1 MQELLDP
8 LVSGAGLLP
17 LLAIVVV
24 AIAVLGKSADVLID
38 QAVMLSA
45 RSGLP
50 TIVIGATIVSLG
62 TTMPEATVSVLAA
75 FNDEP
80 GLALGNA
87 VGSVICDTG
96 LILGLAC
103 LIMPLPLDRKLVN
116 RQGWVQFGAGFLLVA
131 ACLPWHNLTA
141 VFSEGSGAH
150 LPQWVG
156 WCFLVLLA
164 VYMWWS
170 VRLARLATPLE
181 GVEHNT
187 FNNVTESIPRLV
199 ITLLIGTAFLVLSS
213 AVLVSATIELAE
225 EHFHVPTSVIA
236 ATLVAFGTS
245 LPELVTAL
253 TAVRKNQPEL
263 AVGNVIGA
271 DILNVL
277 FVSGAAAAV
286 TPAGLAADP
295 VMFQLQFPAMLLI
308 LMVFRVGIATART
321 GKLTRPFGAV
331 LLIAYFLYLGITISQ
346 MPS

>member
-1 MQELLDP
+1 M
-8 LVSGAGLLP
+8 P
-17 LLAIVVV
+17 LLGIVVV

-75 FNDEP
+75 FNNEP

-103 LIMPLPLDRKLVN
+103 IIMPLPLDRKLVN

-131 ACLPWHNLTA
+131 ACLPWNNLGN

-156 WCFLVLLA
+156 WIFLALLGA
-164 VYMWWS
+164 YMWWS
-170 VRLARLATPLE
+170 VRLAQLATPSE
-181 GVEHNT
+181 DVEDKPANK
-187 FNNVTESIPRLV
+187 VTATVPQLV
-199 ITLLIGTAFLVLSS
+199 ITLLIGTAFLVFSS
-213 AVLVSATIELAE
+213 AVLVSATKELAE
-225 EHFHVPTSVIA
+225 HHFHVPTSVIA

-253 TAVRKNQPEL
+253 TAIRKNEPEL

-308 LMVFRVGIATART
+308 LLVFRLGIASARS

-331 LLIAYFLYLGITISQ
+331 LLIAYLVYLGITIAQ

>member
-1 MQELLDP
+1 MQELLEP
-8 LVSGAGLLP
+8 LVSGTGLWP
-17 LLAIVVV
+17 LLGIVVV

-38 QAVMLSA
+38 QAVMLST

-75 FNDEP
+75 FNNEP

-116 RQGWVQFGAGFLLVA
+116 RQGWVQFGAGFLLVI
-131 ACLPWHNLTA
+131 ACLPWQNLGD
-141 VFSEGSGAH
+141 VFSDGSGAR

-156 WCFLVLLA
+156 WIFLALLVA
-164 VYMWWS
+164 YMWWS
-170 VRLARLATPLE
+170 VRLARLATPADVKE
-181 GVEHNT
+181 GDTANP
-187 FNNVTESIPRLV
+187 VTKSVPQLLFF
-199 ITLLIGTAFLVLSS
+199 LLIGTTLLVLSS
-213 AVLVSATIELAE
+213 ALLISATTELAE
-225 EHFHVPTSVIA
+225 HHFHVPTSVIA

-286 TPAGLAADP
+286 TPAGLSADP

-308 LMVFRVGIATART
+308 LLVFRAGIASAKS
-321 GKLTRPFGAV
+321 GKLTRPFGAL
-331 LLIAYFLYLGITISQ
+331 LLIAYLVYLGITIALI
-346 MPS
+346 PS

>member
-1 MQELLDP
+1 M
-8 LVSGAGLLP
+8 
-17 LLAIVVV
+17 
-24 AIAVLGKSADVLID
+24 AIAILGKSADVLID
-38 QAVMLSA
+38 QAVMLSV

-131 ACLPWHNLTA
+131 ACLPWHNLRE
-141 VFSEGSGAH
+141 VFSEGSGAR

-156 WCFLVLLA
+156 CCFLALLA

-170 VRLARLATPLE
+170 VRLARLAAPSE
-181 GVEHNT
+181 DKEEDASSK
-187 FNNVTESIPRLV
+187 VTASIPRLV
-199 ITLLIGTAFLVLSS
+199 VTLLVGTAFLVLSS
-213 AVLVSATIELAE
+213 ALLVSATIELAE
-225 EHFHVPTSVIA
+225 HHFHVPTSVIA

-308 LMVFRVGIATART
+308 LMVFRLGIASAKS
-321 GKLTRPFGAV
+321 GKLTRPFGAL
-331 LLIAYFLYLGITISQ
+331 LLIAYFVYLGITIAQ